1 MTTAARP
8 RVNSSRAN
16 GLPLD
21 AAFPQWHFGGVIRP
35 VNIAALPG
43 YKIRVDYADGVSGIV
58 DMSDS
63 VGRGVFAPLRDEAFF
78 KKVHVG
84 DHGQIAWTDEI
95 EICPDA
101 AYLEITG
108 QISREAVHA

>member
-1 MTTAARP
+1 
-8 RVNSSRAN
+8 
-16 GLPLD
+16 LQLD
-21 AAFPQWHFGGVIRP
+21 AAFPQWHFETMVRP
-35 VNIAALPG
+35 IKITALPG
-43 YKIRVDYADGVSGIV
+43 HKIRVDYADGVSGII
-58 DMSDS
+58 DLSDS
-63 VGRGVFAPLRDEAFF
+63 VGRGVFAPLQDETFF

-108 QISREAVHA
+108 KISREPVHA

>member
-1 MTTAARP
+1 MI
-8 RVNSSRAN
+8 
-16 GLPLD
+16 GLHLD
-21 AAFPQWHFGGVIRP
+21 APFPQWHFGTVIRP
-35 VNIAALPG
+35 LNITALTG

-58 DMSDS
+58 DLSDS

-78 KKVHVG
+78 QKVHVG
-84 DHGQIAWTDEI
+84 EFGQIAWTDEI

>member
-1 MTTAARP
+1 MAA
-8 RVNSSRAN
+8 SSH
-16 GLPLD
+16 LD
-21 AAFPQWHFGGVIRP
+21 AAFPQWHFGSVIRP
-35 VNIAALPG
+35 VNITALPG
-43 YKIRVDYADGVSGIV
+43 YKIRVDYADGMTGVV
-58 DMSDS
+58 DLSNS

-84 DHGQIAWTDEI
+84 DHGQIAWSDEI

-108 QISREAVHA
+108 KISREAVHA

>member
-1 MTTAARP
+1 M
-8 RVNSSRAN
+8 
-16 GLPLD
+16 
-21 AAFPQWHFGGVIRP
+21 IRP
-35 VNIAALPG
+35 VNITALPG
-43 YKIRVDYADGVSGIV
+43 YKIRVDYADGVGGIV
-58 DMSDS
+58 DLSDS

-78 KKVHVG
+78 KQVHVG

-108 QISREAVHA
+108 KISRETVQA

>member
-1 MTTAARP
+1 M
-8 RVNSSRAN
+8 
-16 GLPLD
+16 
-21 AAFPQWHFGGVIRP
+21 IRP
-35 VNIAALPG
+35 VTIVPLPG
-43 YKIRVDYADGVSGIV
+43 YKIRVDYADGVTGII
-58 DMSDS
+58 DFSDS
-63 VGRGVFAPLRDEAFF
+63 VGRSVFAPLRDETFF

-108 QISREAVHA
+108 QTSREAVHA

>member
-1 MTTAARP
+1 MVIKAIPATR
-8 RVNSSRAN
+8 
-16 GLPLD
+16 LD
-21 AAFPQWHFGGVIRP
+21 ATFPQWQFESVIRP
-35 VNIAALPG
+35 VNIIALPG

-58 DMSDS
+58 DLSDS
-63 VGRGVFAPLRDEAFF
+63 VGRGVFTPLQDEAFF

-84 DHGQIAWTDEI
+84 EFGQIAWTDEI

-108 QISREAVHA
+108 KISREAVHA